1 MRRPSCV
8 GRGNS
13 SHPGCSLPAAARAPA
28 TAGPQPAAPCRSGR
42 AARSCSLCVPAPQ
55 PAAARAAALASVR
68 PPAARAATAARW
80 HARARQGCR
89 TRPAA
94 PGPTRIWKT
103 AAQMLRPIRPPVRPA
118 SVRPSSVQPPA
129 SASLGQSADMPW
141 PVLSTQ
147 AWTALSSG
155 AAERSRPSSLG
166 TPRHSNRGTAD
177 HGVAGRDSAALG
189 WVWGGVVHLGCRWA
203 KP

>member
-1 MRRPSCV
+1 VRRPSCV

-42 AARSCSLCVPAPQ
+42 AARSCSLRVPAPQ

-94 PGPTRIWKT
+94 PGPIWKT

-155 AAERSRPSSLG
+155 AAARSRPSSLG